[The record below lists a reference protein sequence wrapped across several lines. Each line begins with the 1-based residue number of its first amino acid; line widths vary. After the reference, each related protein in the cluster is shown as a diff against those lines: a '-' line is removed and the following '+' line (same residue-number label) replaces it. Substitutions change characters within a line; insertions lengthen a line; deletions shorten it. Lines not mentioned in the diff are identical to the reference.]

1 MFMSELTIQF
11 GQLVRKYRKEK
22 NMSQEQLALLCNID
36 RSYLGRIERGEVNP
50 TLEKIYECPSYWLKG
65 LELHEQERIANK
77 EYEQR
82 LVARKEAESVLQT
95 VSDADES

>member
-22 NMSQEQLALLCNID
+22 NMSQEQLALLCNMD

-50 TLEKIYECPSYWLKG
+50 TLEKIYELADK
-65 LELHEQERIANK
+65 LHISPK
-77 EYEQR
+77 D
-82 LVARKEAESVLQT
+82 LLP
-95 VSDADES
+95 

>member
-22 NMSQEQLALLCNID
+22 NMSQEQFALLCNID

-50 TLEKIYECPSYWLKG
+50 TLEKIYEL
-65 LELHEQERIANK
+65 ANSLCIDIK
-77 EYEQR
+77 DLLSE
-82 LVARKEAESVLQT
+82 
-95 VSDADES
+95 

>member
-22 NMSQEQLALLCNID
+22 SMSQEQLALLCNMD

-50 TLEKIYECPSYWLKG
+50 TLEKLYELAKSLGVNVKDLLP
-65 LELHEQERIANK
+65 E
-77 EYEQR
+77 
-82 LVARKEAESVLQT
+82 
-95 VSDADES
+95 

>member
-11 GQLVRKYRKEK
+11 GQLVRKYRKER

-50 TLEKIYECPSYWLKG
+50 TLEKIYEIAEK
-65 LELHEQERIANK
+65 LEVNPINLLPK
-77 EYEQR
+77 
-82 LVARKEAESVLQT
+82 T
-95 VSDADES
+95 F

>member
-50 TLEKIYECPSYWLKG
+50 TLEKIYELSKSLCIDIKDLLPK
-65 LELHEQERIANK
+65 
-77 EYEQR
+77 
-82 LVARKEAESVLQT
+82 
-95 VSDADES
+95 

>member
-50 TLEKIYECPSYWLKG
+50 TLEKIYE
-65 LELHEQERIANK
+65 
-77 EYEQR
+77 
-82 LVARKEAESVLQT
+82 
-95 VSDADES
+95 VSNALGIQAIDLLP

>member
-1 MFMSELTIQF
+1 MFMSELTFQF

-50 TLEKIYECPSYWLKG
+50 TLEKIYELSKSLCIDIKDLLP
-65 LELHEQERIANK
+65 E
-77 EYEQR
+77 
-82 LVARKEAESVLQT
+82 
-95 VSDADES
+95 

>member
-22 NMSQEQLALLCNID
+22 SMPQEHLALLCNMD

-50 TLEKIYECPSYWLKG
+50 TLEKLYELAKSLGVNVKDLLP
-65 LELHEQERIANK
+65 E
-77 EYEQR
+77 
-82 LVARKEAESVLQT
+82 
-95 VSDADES
+95 

>member
-22 NMSQEQLALLCNID
+22 SMSQEHLALLCNMD

-50 TLEKIYECPSYWLKG
+50 TLEKLYELAKSLGVNVKDLLP
-65 LELHEQERIANK
+65 E
-77 EYEQR
+77 
-82 LVARKEAESVLQT
+82 
-95 VSDADES
+95 